1 MLEMEW
7 GCSNIKRCHM
17 GPCRNISVKDVQEQD
32 EVETPI
38 ESHLAKDEMIFV
50 YKRIHVVKEM
60 SSFS

>member
-1 MLEMEW
+1 MLDM
-7 GCSNIKRCHM
+7 RM
-17 GPCRNISVKDVQEQD
+17 GMQQYEKMSRGPMPKYFCKNVQEQN

-38 ESHLAKDEMIFV
+38 ERHLAKDEMIFV